1 MPRPRPNGNNNL
13 PGKPPICPPLGG
25 RLFRRGM
32 RSPLPTSQFSLPRPY
47 PINVR
52 ARRAL
57 RIYYLL
63 SFIFYLL
70 SIIYFAPQG
79 HSRPRWC
86 TDPQHPGKLQQKNS
100 LTFSVRLYFGAL
112 CLGLSRGLTKPHWG
126 FVVGRYARRPTR
138 PVLVP
143 DGAPVRNILGNR
155 NKKTPLLPP
164 LICTLHSFP
173 RGLSRALKTPHRGVF
188 APRYAK
194 RGARAVLVPDGA
206 PIRNIPVNYNKK
218 TALRFP

>member
-1 MPRPRPNGNNNL
+1 MPRPRPNVNNNL
-13 PGKPPICPPLGG
+13 PGTPPVWLPLGG

-32 RSPLPTSQFSLPRPY
+32 RSPRPTSQFYRNLSSRV
-47 PINVR
+47 PILSMC
-52 ARRAL
+52 ARGAHSVFI
-57 RIYYLL
+57 IY
-63 SFIFYLL
+63 YLL

-155 NKKTPLLPP
+155 NKKTPRNFLRGVYFGAPSGTRTQDP
-164 LICTLHSFP
+164 LIKSQL
-173 RGLSRALKTPHRGVF
+173 LSLVAHTHGVC
-188 APRYAK
+188 RC
-194 RGARAVLVPDGA
+194 
-206 PIRNIPVNYNKK
+206 NKK
-218 TALRFP
+218 HFSNDQNH

>member
-1 MPRPRPNGNNNL
+1 MRGCL
-13 PGKPPICPPLGG
+13 PGVSPSSGAYRVTFPQGG

-32 RSPLPTSQFSLPRPY
+32 RSPRPTSQFYRNLSSRV
-47 PINVR
+47 PILSMC
-52 ARRAL
+52 ARGAHSVFI
-57 RIYYLL
+57 IY
-63 SFIFYLL
+63 YLL

-126 FVVGRYARRPTR
+126 FVVGRYARRPTL

-143 DGAPVRNILGNR
+143 DGAPVRSIPGN
-155 NKKTPLLPP
+155 
-164 LICTLHSFP
+164 C
-173 RGLSRALKTPHRGVF
+173 
-188 APRYAK
+188 
-194 RGARAVLVPDGA
+194 
-206 PIRNIPVNYNKK
+206 NKK

>member
-25 RLFRRGM
+25 RLFRRRM
-32 RSPLPTSQFSLPRPY
+32 RSPRPTSQFYRNLSSRV
-47 PINVR
+47 PILSMC
-52 ARRAL
+52 ARGAHSVFI
-57 RIYYLL
+57 IY
-63 SFIFYLL
+63 YLL

-112 CLGLSRGLTKPHWG
+112 CSGLSRGLTKPHRG
-126 FVVGRYARRPTR
+126 FVVVRYARRPTR

-143 DGAPVRNILGNR
+143 DGAP
-155 NKKTPLLPP
+155 
-164 LICTLHSFP
+164 
-173 RGLSRALKTPHRGVF
+173 
-188 APRYAK
+188 
-194 RGARAVLVPDGA
+194 
-206 PIRNIPVNYNKK
+206 IRNIPGNYNKK